1 MLIAI
6 NIQWDTDN
14 ETVDLPSEILIPEEI
29 ADKDKIS
36 EYLISFTGVRAKGF
50 DVRDTIVPPVL
61 KLGQKIYLEPLGNAA
76 RSSNNKLKETTI
88 KKVGRQYYYA
98 SFYGWDDIK
107 INKTDLTVQDKRS
120 NSGYQGYMTK
130 TEYGLKQ
137 EQDLLDRQIRRY
149 FDNWTNKLP
158 LDDLR
163 RIKKIILESDP
174 SYTKYF
180 E

>member
-1 MLIAI
+1 MLIAM

-14 ETVDLPSEILIPEEI
+14 ETVDLPNEILIPDEI

-36 EYLISFTGVRAKGF
+36 EYLSDFTGVRAKSF
-50 DVRDTIVPPVL
+50 NIRDTTIPPVL

-76 RSSNNKLKETTI
+76 RSSNGKIKETTI

-107 INKTDLTVQDKRS
+107 INKSDLTCQNKSS

-130 TEYGLKQ
+130 IEYGLKL
-137 EQDLLDRQIRRY
+137 EQAQLDRQVKRF
-149 FDNWTNKLP
+149 FDIWTNKLP
-158 LDDLR
+158 LDALR
-163 RIKKIILESDP
+163 QIKKVILESDP
-174 SYTKYF
+174 SYAKYF